1 MERPADPDDYRR
13 TADPGVPATLVER
26 VGRRLGVDVTSE
38 RAWAGLC
45 TATPDRDPLSV
56 DPGVYVAAG
65 WHGSGFVR
73 APATGAAVAR
83 AVLEDSAAP
92 VEAYD
97 PARFDGNESVD
108 VREGMLVD

>member
-1 MERPADPDDYRR
+1 MPGRGCDRYAGSRPA
-13 TADPGVPATLVER
+13 L
-26 VGRRLGVDVTSE
+26 GR
-38 RAWAGLC
+38 
-45 TATPDRDPLSV
+45 V

-65 WHGSGFVR
+65 WHGSGFMC

-97 PARFDGNESVD
+97 PPARFDGNESVD